1 MKTIEEQ
8 IFEHVQSTPD
18 KIALISGEIEVSYG
32 QFWNYCLKAA
42 ASIKENYNLQKGDR
56 VILSAAG
63 NIEFAYV
70 YFGVHIA
77 GGICVPIDPDTNQ
90 TRFDYIVK
98 STTPI
103 CVYMLNKK
111 YTTF

>member
-8 IFEHVQSTPD
+8 IFDQVQNTPD
-18 KIALISGEIEVSYG
+18 KVALISGDTEITYS
-32 QFWNYCLKAA
+32 QLWDYCLCAA
-42 ASIKENYNLQKGDR
+42 EKLKQDYHLKKGDR

-63 NIEFAYV
+63 NIEFVYA

-90 TRFDYIVK
+90 TRFELSLIH
-98 STTPI
+98 I
-103 CVYMLNKK
+103 
-111 YTTF
+111 